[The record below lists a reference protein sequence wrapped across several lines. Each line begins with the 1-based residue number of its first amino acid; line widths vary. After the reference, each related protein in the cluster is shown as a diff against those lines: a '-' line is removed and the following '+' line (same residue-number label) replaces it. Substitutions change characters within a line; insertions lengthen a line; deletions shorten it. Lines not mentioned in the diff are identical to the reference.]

1 MGWIYAIGFLAQLFF
16 SARILIQWVLSERA
30 HRIVSPSA
38 YWICSLAGSWLLFLY
53 GWLRDDFSIIL
64 GQLISY
70 YIYLWNLN
78 LKGLYRRI
86 PLLLRFVLLL
96 TPVAALVA
104 IAGHA
109 EAFVRNFLQN
119 DQVPLWLLLFGSVG
133 QAIFSLRFVYQW
145 LYSARHGES
154 SLPVGFW
161 AMSLVGSAMIVCYGL
176 IRLDPV
182 LILGQSV
189 GFIAY
194 ARNLLIGRKHDHEA

>member
-1 MGWIYAIGFLAQLFF
+1 MF
-16 SARILIQWVLSERA
+16 AR
-30 HRIVSPSA
+30 
-38 YWICSLAGSWLLFLY
+38 
-53 GWLRDDFSIIL
+53 
-64 GQLISY
+64 
-70 YIYLWNLN
+70 YLWNHN

-86 PLLLRFVLLL
+86 PLLLRAVLLL
-96 TPVAALVA
+96 TTVAALVA

-109 EAFVRNFLQN
+109 EAFVRDFLQN

-161 AMSLVGSAMIVCYGL
+161 AMSLVGSAMIVCYAL
-176 IRLDPV
+176 FRLDPV

>member
-86 PLLLRFVLLL
+86 PLLLRVVLLL

-119 DQVPLWLLLFGSVG
+119 DQVPLWLLLFGSAG

-161 AMSLVGSAMIVCYGL
+161 VMSLVGSAMIVCYGL